1 MAGYGAIACALPYL
15 ALKVVWL
22 SGGTLGVADLTMMR
36 DASMVVLNA
45 VTAGMD
51 LVAMVIALAFTHP
64 WGLRV
69 PAWLLLPPIWVA
81 TGLLS
86 KFVLAVPVTLIA
98 GALTSGAPPRAAH
111 GPVQGWGYAVVY
123 SGFIGLGVGLM
134 VAFVL
139 YARTRWAFVFGPTAR
154 AASPS
159 ATLDVQVPL
168 ANVAA
173 LMALAVGGVHVA
185 WAFGS
190 TLGLPESA
198 ARRTLSSHLINGIDG
213 AVMVTA
219 VVGVLMLVH
228 RLGRFPFWLP
238 LTLTWVGAGSLFSWG
253 LWHMINVLPNTA
265 LVRARAQG
273 MAFVNL
279 LGLVKLLAG
288 LVIGL
293 VMAFL
298 LAERSHEGRERTTRR
313 PDGD

>member
-1 MAGYGAIACALPYL
+1 
-15 ALKVVWL
+15 
-22 SGGTLGVADLTMMR
+22 
-36 DASMVVLNA
+36 
-45 VTAGMD
+45 
-51 LVAMVIALAFTHP
+51 
-64 WGLRV
+64 
-69 PAWLLLPPIWVA
+69 
-81 TGLLS
+81 
-86 KFVLAVPVTLIA
+86 
-98 GALTSGAPPRAAH
+98 
-111 GPVQGWGYAVVY
+111 
-123 SGFIGLGVGLM
+123 
-134 VAFVL
+134 
-139 YARTRWAFVFGPTAR
+139 
-154 AASPS
+154 
-159 ATLDVQVPL
+159 VPL